1 MSGNRRKEQN
11 LDFKE
16 HYFNVWQQVWNLH
29 KKYFGIQQQDDTK
42 WEKFHKDCEM
52 LSKSYSDKPEQEF
65 INNLLCVVMVELER
79 SDKRNAETPKTPE
92 TQS

>member
-1 MSGNRRKEQN
+1 M
-11 LDFKE
+11 DFKE
-16 HYFNVWQQVWNLH
+16 HYFNAWQQVWNLH
-29 KKYFGIQQQDDTK
+29 KKYFGIQQQDDAK